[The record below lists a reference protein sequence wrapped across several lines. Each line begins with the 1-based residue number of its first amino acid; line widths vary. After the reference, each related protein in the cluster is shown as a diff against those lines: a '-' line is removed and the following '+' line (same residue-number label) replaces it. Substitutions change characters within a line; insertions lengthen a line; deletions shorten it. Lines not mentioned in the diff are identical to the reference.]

1 MEKEYKPNSQLSK
14 EQKTNE
20 NAKLQAKK
28 VVSGKVRTRE
38 NKSRKFLGT
47 FIAGDANSV
56 WDTILMDVLVP
67 SLKKL
72 VSEGITTAAD
82 LFIYGESRG
91 RSKSSSDKVSYRRY
105 YDDRYGERREERRS
119 VRASS
124 RFDYDEL
131 LFDTR
136 GEAEL
141 VLDHMK
147 DTVAEYGLVSVADM
161 YEFAGL
167 SAPYTSH
174 DYGWMSLR
182 AAGVKRVAGDGY
194 VLDLPKFMPLR

>member
-1 MEKEYKPNSQLSK
+1 MAEHEYKSNSNLSK
-14 EQKTNE
+14 QREAE
-20 NAKLQAKK
+20 NAKQQKVKK
-28 VVSGKVRTRE
+28 VVSGKVRTKE

-56 WDTILMDVLVP
+56 WETILMDVLVP
-67 SLKKL
+67 SFKKL

-91 RSKSSSDKVSYRRY
+91 SSRKSTSNASYRRY
-105 YDDRYGERREERRS
+105 YDERYGDHRESERRT
-119 VRASS
+119 VRAK
-124 RFDYDEL
+124 RFDYEDL

-141 VLDHMK
+141 VLDGMRE
-147 DTVAEYGLVSVADM
+147 TIAEYGLVSVGDM
-161 YEFAGL
+161 YDLAGL
-167 SAPYTSH
+167 SAPFTSH

-182 AAGVKRVAGDGY
+182 SAEVKRVSDGY
-194 VLDLPKFMPLR
+194 ILDLPKFMPLK